1 MVVSNPPY
9 VSERELVALPVEV
22 ADHEPRGALV
32 CGPTGLEALQE
43 IISMSI
49 AWLAAEAVLVSE
61 IAPHQAAEVIALALA
76 AGFEEPLVRA
86 DLTGRDRVLIARRGG

>member
-1 MVVSNPPY
+1 
-9 VSERELVALPVEV
+9 
-22 ADHEPRGALV
+22 
-32 CGPTGLEALQE
+32 
-43 IISMSI
+43 
-49 AWLAAEAVLVSE
+49 VLVSE